1 MGCRVIWQ
9 MEGDKYSEASDVSI
23 PLLSIARIDTR
34 QLAQE
39 GEADDEKWVTA
50 IWTKYN
56 AR

>member
-1 MGCRVIWQ
+1 

-23 PLLSIARIDTR
+23 PLLSITRIDTR
-34 QLAQE
+34 QPAQE

>member
-1 MGCRVIWQ
+1 